1 MAGVTQE
8 GHHRIRT
15 LEGGGMA
22 SSEKSLRKR
31 ITELEELLADIRDQ
45 IDAVLGDEDEVDEDD
60 YAEEEDVEEEE
71 EDEEE
76 E

>member
-1 MAGVTQE
+1 
-8 GHHRIRT
+8 
-15 LEGGGMA
+15 MA

-60 YAEEEDVEEEE
+60 YEEEEDEEEEE